1 MRILLIDDDDQ
12 LRVAIREQLESVGYE
27 VVSARNG
34 REGIQ
39 CYSASPT
46 DLVITDLWMPE
57 HEGLEIVRALR
68 HASPAPKIIAMSGGG
83 RSDDLDWLLVAK
95 KLGAQRVLHKPFRPS
110 DLLGAIQDVL
120 QDEARPS

>member
-12 LRVAIREQLESVGYE
+12 LRVVIREQLESVGYE

-57 HEGLEIVRALR
+57 HEGLEIIRALR
-68 HASPAPKIIAMSGGG
+68 RVSPAPKIIAMLGDG

-95 KLGAQRVLHKPFRPS
+95 KLGAQRVLHKPFRPR
-110 DLLGAIQDVL
+110 DLLGAIHDVL
-120 QDEARPS
+120 QDEARPG